1 MKSVSPAV
9 MAITVLA
16 AVMSQ
21 GATVLMESF
30 TDAHAGILA
39 ASGASWENLSETA
52 GETRFGSYEPGL
64 TVGEAQHSDSP
75 LHHLP
80 AKAGQFT
87 TTSEVTFTALPTTN
101 ASYFAHL
108 KVAGMNFSARPL
120 AATTAA
126 SGGLHRLGIS
136 NDDSATVVV
145 ATDVS
150 VNLVYPDNYGWD
162 FTTNPPMLPYMGT
175 QLSQLLLLLLQ

>member
-16 AVMSQ
+16 AVTCR

-39 ASGASWENLSETA
+39 ASGASWENLSETT

-64 TVGEAQHSDSP
+64 TVGESQHSVSP

-87 TTSEVTFTALPTTN
+87 TSYEVTFTALPTTN

-120 AATTAA
+120 AATAA
-126 SGGLHRLGIS
+126 SGGLYRLGIS
-136 NDDSATVVV
+136 NDDSATIVV

-162 FTTNPPMLPYMGT
+162 FTTNPPMLSYMGT
-175 QLSQLLLLLLQ
+175 QLSQLLRLLLQ